1 MPHTTSL
8 EELIRHAV
16 TFPGAGVA
24 IAELQTALGH
34 LEEELERSAGQISI
48 RLSAKHD
55 KLRKKLHPED
65 KEYDEYDLDRTV
77 NVLLP
82 RVVRGGFVLTLWS
95 TFEVA
100 ALDLAQYAYRVS
112 GKALDRDPF
121 RNGDFLKNLDRVFTK
136 GLGIP
141 AFPNPS
147 MLQRLDELRCF
158 RNALIHHGG
167 KVGKLPSNLQRA
179 TAAEYAAIGLHL
191 YEDLRHSYVVP
202 RAEFTRGSLDLVTEY
217 LLGLSARVY
226 ESIHPV
232 PLTDA

>member
-8 EELIRHAV
+8 EELFRHAV

-24 IAELQTALGH
+24 IAALQTALGH
-34 LEEELERSAGQISI
+34 LEEELERSADQIAI
-48 RLSAKHD
+48 RLRAKHD
-55 KLRKKLHPED
+55 KLREELHPED

-100 ALDLAQYAYRVS
+100 ALDLAQYAYRES
-112 GKALDRDPF
+112 SKALDADPF
-121 RNGDFLKNLDRVFTK
+121 RNGCFLKNLDRVFTK
-136 GLGIP
+136 GLGVP

-147 MLQRLDELRCF
+147 IFQRLDELRLF

-167 KVGKLPSNLQRA
+167 KVRKLPPALQRT

-191 YEDLRHSYVVP
+191 YEDMRHEYVVP
-202 RAEFTRGSLDLVTEY
+202 RADFTRRSLELVSEY
-217 LLGLSARVY
+217 ILGLSERVY
-226 ESIHPV
+226 GTIHPI